1 MYIRVTQLIATL
13 DIIKAQQGN
22 KTPLKKLGLRPTQLP
37 KGRKDNTMNTKIMYV
52 NETTAQVTK
61 AFQKQA
67 RIFGTEEFKLWRE
80 YLAIFPN
87 AKMTT
92 KSIKKNPDR
101 KTNRNLTYKNM
112 EKFLRTLPDS
122 ESLLQEFETIKT
134 RSCVKANPYHFT
146 LAWFEE
152 KVSHYDSYASF
163 ITSVEE
169 ERPQAELQC
178 LCPAEV
184 A

>member
-1 MYIRVTQLIATL
+1 MYKRVTQLKINL

-22 KTPLKKLGLRPTQLP
+22 TKPQQKYQGCGQRKGEIIMKKS
-37 KGRKDNTMNTKIMYV
+37 IV
-52 NETTAQVTK
+52 FVSETEAQVTK

-67 RIFGTEEFKLWRE
+67 YIFGTEEFKLWRE
-80 YLAIFPN
+80 YLVIFPN

-112 EKFLRTLPDS
+112 EKFLCTLPDA
-122 ESLLQEFETIKT
+122 ENLVKQFKVIKT
-134 RSCVKANPYHFT
+134 RSCTQNYPYRFV
-146 LAWFEE
+146 LEWFEE
-152 KVSHYDSYASF
+152 KVSGYESYGSF
-163 ITSVEE
+163 VEE
-169 ERPQAELQC
+169 AEKERRAADVMQLPKA
-178 LCPAEV
+178 AN

>member
-1 MYIRVTQLIATL
+1 MYISVTQLLIFL

-22 KTPLKKLGLRPTQLP
+22 KRPHKKLGLRPSQLP
-37 KGRKDNTMNTKIMYV
+37 KGRKENTMNTKILYITE
-52 NETTAQVTK
+52 NEAQVTK

-67 RIFGTEEFKLWRE
+67 HIFGTEEFKLWRE
-80 YLAIFPN
+80 YLPIFPK

-112 EKFLRTLPDS
+112 EKFLSTLPDS
-122 ESLLQEFETIKT
+122 ETLLREFETIKT

-146 LAWFEE
+146 LAWFEA
-152 KVSHYDSYASF
+152 KVSHYDNFASF
-163 ITSVEE
+163 I
-169 ERPQAELQC
+169 
-178 LCPAEV
+178 AEV
-184 A
+184 EAERKSAEIVQLASAVNE

>member
-1 MYIRVTQLIATL
+1 MKKSIVFVS
-13 DIIKAQQGN
+13 
-22 KTPLKKLGLRPTQLP
+22 KT
-37 KGRKDNTMNTKIMYV
+37 
-52 NETTAQVTK
+52 EAQVTK

-80 YLAIFPN
+80 YLEVYPD
-87 AKMTT
+87 AKMVT

-122 ESLLQEFETIKT
+122 EALLLEFETVKI

-146 LAWFEE
+146 LEWFEE
-152 KVSHYDSYASF
+152 KICRYDSYTSF
-163 ITSVEE
+163 MEEVEE
-169 ERPQAELQC
+169 ERQI
-178 LCPAEV
+178 AEV
-184 A
+184 MQLPKAANE